1 MYKPCPSLPA
11 NPPQSSMDSYNL
23 HFERMS
29 NVDLHPLSL
38 PVSRLSPAKS
48 NSSIADQLT
57 HHQHGKG
64 DSAYSSFSGGST
76 APDYPSPFL
85 PDDLQSSSFSHY
97 ADLKYVKSI
106 YHPTQVLQSDSK
118 TMDQLYRSV
127 EAISQQYRNNTSTN
141 VNHHNQNGYNSL
153 YTNNKALS
161 KKEGP
166 LGAPSQGAYPPLH
179 PPPVPARLDS
189 FIAIKNLENSRVHHQ
204 GTGVQP
210 QQPQPQKQPK
220 PHNRLHPQ
228 PHGLNTPKP
237 ETANPDTGKSS
248 LTSDPVYSVW
258 RGSQQQ
264 QPQAQQPPSYRPR
277 LQAHDQT
284 RAPLNPEYI
293 FITDSKAASEQQK
306 STNILGRSP
315 PRGTSQP
322 EHLKVRQPSS
332 SGGCNGDHPN
342 KSSGSSSHFESQRK
356 RADSAH
362 VWLGS
367 EPTRAASPWNAGQSL
382 INSSI
387 QHKGQFYFVTGVCKS
402 ESGSRTHSASVC
414 GSEAGSESSTVLETH
429 RLREKERSH
438 STMDNLFR
446 PLQESS
452 RSSSGVIPDER
463 ETFSSQSLDLSSRSP
478 DQENH
483 RLSYIS
489 TQSSRSFEALEEID
503 TIQSRDIGRHT
514 ANNPIFYCGPD
525 RNCPP
530 HSTKQTKEV
539 TPLMNNEQPN
549 YHKREEQ
556 AKRGKRQPLMDV
568 ASERINKET
577 TPLLYHLTGA
587 SRAALQPKKD
597 ADISIKGNEAIP
609 NRIGHEDVAVE
620 DKERAPKSDTSSK
633 DRGEVISVACNT
645 LDDSFKKY
653 YKEKLKDAQSKV
665 LRETSFKRRDLQ
677 LSWPH
682 RIRPKPE
689 LRPTVIH
696 AFSPSQDS
704 ETSTDTLTPSVTSEE
719 TERGSIKEEFGES
732 REERDKETEKE
743 NGRPANVAQPQ
754 VARIGGR
761 KRLTQEQKKMC
772 FSEPEKLNQ
781 LSGGGAPIHSACRS
795 FGNESD
801 GEERWQDGEQGL
813 VAARRRMFETRGRAL
828 SAPSASKTNLK
839 HLQQKALV
847 AYMERKTG
855 QKVAEPQQPAPQT
868 PSPSRQRHSLGEKPF
883 DWVPRPLSGNH
894 EGKNTKKKLPRPHSA
909 GRILDSSTS
918 SIRYAQFFSAQSCS
932 GQYAGQLNKPRWR
945 ESQGPAQGKAASV
958 ESLLDQPEPPSFFR
972 IRSTSTPHAFQP
984 LDYEEDP
991 LPADAMETW
1000 SPQTNAT
1007 EDSLTK
1013 PAAEVQQRVRVVAER
1028 GKSMEELGASK
1039 LTRPSALSKSSEQ
1052 LDQLWRDSTRP
1063 VGPDGDKRGVPFFAE
1078 VREAQGP
1085 DRGRKKQN
1093 VTEQV
1098 GKEPEIVGQT
1108 STQGQTPN
1116 QTQKRSL
1123 LKENSEPGED
1133 ATVGTKNP
1141 SRSTSPASC
1150 YSSRARVHSG
1160 SPGSHGP
1167 VTDGFRSS
1175 TPASETTSDPPS
1187 PRCLETSE
1195 REIKSTTSTP
1205 TQTKLPCENTPS
1217 SGRVSTSLSGT
1228 GSEREQ
1234 SVDEPSNVALQPD
1247 SNHEVSLSCGVTTD
1261 PSLWILRPEEEI
1273 KEEVQTSPL
1282 TDVFDDESTSVAPPT
1297 QTSETSVSS
1306 CTSVSDTDIS
1316 QQVEAKEN
1324 PETEDEKS
1332 GETREI
1338 EERRRPEAETESPDR
1353 PAERPQW
1360 EELVEAAVKADQ
1372 SLARVLYPLA
1382 NRKTALMLMEQLLSE
1397 DTLLMEEHYKKKQ
1410 EQKGAAESAE
1420 MVAAAEPSPCPSAP
1434 DGLKPQ
1440 RADLQSKADFT
1451 EKKRL
1456 LASYINE
1463 RLRSLEETRDAL
1475 QTEIQENVAH
1485 GAALEVLVRDRCLPV
1500 ELERYNLFIGDLE
1513 RVVSLLLCLSA
1524 RLARV
1529 QNALSTVDQHTDAEE
1544 KQSLDSRHR
1553 LLCKQREDAQDLKD
1567 NLDRRENLVSTFL
1580 SRQLSAEQL
1589 RDYRRFVQTKASL
1602 LIRHKD
1608 LEEKQRLGEEQLEAL
1623 SNSLHR

>member
-1 MYKPCPSLPA
+1 
-11 NPPQSSMDSYNL
+11 MDSYNL

-38 PVSRLSPAKS
+38 PVSRLSSAKS
-48 NSSIADQLT
+48 NSSIADHLA

-127 EAISQQYRNNTSTN
+127 EAIKQQYRNNTSTN
-141 VNHHNQNGYNSL
+141 VNHHNLNGYDSL
-153 YTNNKALS
+153 YSNNKSL
-161 KKEGP
+161 KEGR
-166 LGAPSQGAYPPLH
+166 LGAPSQGAYPPVR

-189 FIAIKNLENSRVHHQ
+189 FIATKNLENSRVHHQ
-204 GTGVQP
+204 GTEFQP
-210 QQPQPQKQPK
+210 QQSQPQKQPK
-220 PHNRLHPQ
+220 PLNQLHPQ
-228 PHGLNTPKP
+228 PHGLNTQKT
-237 ETANPDTGKSS
+237 ETANPDTGKSR
-248 LTSDPVYSVW
+248 LNSDPVYSVW
-258 RGSQQQ
+258 RGSQQP
-264 QPQAQQPPSYRPR
+264 QPQAQQPPSYHPH
-277 LQAHDQT
+277 LQAHDQI

-293 FITDSKAASEQQK
+293 FNTDSKAASEQQK

-322 EHLKVRQPSS
+322 EHLKLRQPSS

-342 KSSGSSSHFESQRK
+342 KSSDSSSHFESQRK
-356 RADSAH
+356 RVQSSHD
-362 VWLGS
+362 WLGS

-402 ESGSRTHSASVC
+402 ESGMRTHSASLC
-414 GSEAGSESSTVLETH
+414 GSEAGSESSTALETH
-429 RLREKERSH
+429 RLREKERCH
-438 STMDNLFR
+438 STIDHLFR
-446 PLQESS
+446 PLQDSS

-463 ETFSSQSLDLSSRSP
+463 ETFTSQSKDLSFRSQ
-478 DQENH
+478 DQENR

-489 TQSSRSFEALEEID
+489 TQSSRSFDALEEID
-503 TIQSRDIGRHT
+503 MIQNRDIGRHT
-514 ANNPIFYCGPD
+514 TNNPIFYCGPD

-530 HSTKQTKEV
+530 HSTKHTKEV
-539 TPLMNNEQPN
+539 TSLINNDQHN

-556 AKRGKRQPLMDV
+556 AKRGKRQPLGDV

-577 TPLLYHLTGA
+577 TPLLYQLTGA

-597 ADISIKGNEAIP
+597 ADFSMKGNEAIP
-609 NRIGHEDVAVE
+609 NRIGHEDMAFE
-620 DKERAPKSDTSSK
+620 DEERTPQSDTSSK

-645 LDDSFKKY
+645 MDDSFTKY

-682 RIRPKPE
+682 RIRQKPE
-689 LRPTVIH
+689 MRPTVIH
-696 AFSPSQDS
+696 TFSPSQDS

-719 TERGSIKEEFGES
+719 TERGSIQEEVRE
-732 REERDKETEKE
+732 RQEERDKETEKE

-761 KRLTQEQKKMC
+761 KRLTQEQKKMY
-772 FSEPEKLNQ
+772 FSEPDKLNQ
-781 LSGGGAPIHSACRS
+781 LGGAPIHSACRS
-795 FGNESD
+795 FGNESE
-801 GEERWQDGEQGL
+801 GEERWPEGEQGL
-813 VAARRRMFETRGRAL
+813 VAARRKMFETRGRAF
-828 SAPSASKTNLK
+828 SASSPSKTNLK
-839 HLQQKALV
+839 HMQHKALV
-847 AYMERKTG
+847 EYMERKTG
-855 QKVAEPQQPAPQT
+855 QKVTEPQQPTPQI
-868 PSPSRQRHSLGEKPF
+868 SPPRQRHSLGEKPF
-883 DWVPRPLSGNH
+883 DWVPRPPSGNH

-909 GRILDSSTS
+909 GRILDSSSS

-932 GQYAGQLNKPRWR
+932 GQYAGELNQRRWR
-945 ESQGPAQGKAASV
+945 ESQGPSQGKAASV
-958 ESLLDQPEPPSFFR
+958 ESLLDQPEPPSFSR
-972 IRSTSTPHAFQP
+972 NRSISTPHAFQA

-991 LPADAMETW
+991 LPVDTMETW
-1000 SPQTNAT
+1000 RPQTNAT
-1007 EDSLTK
+1007 EDSLIK
-1013 PAAEVQQRVRVVAER
+1013 PATEESLIKPAPEVQQRVRVVAQR

-1039 LTRPSALSKSSEQ
+1039 LTRTSAMSKSSEQ

-1063 VGPDGDKRGVPFFAE
+1063 AGPDGDKRSVSFFAE
-1078 VREAQGP
+1078 VREAQWQ
-1085 DRGRKKQN
+1085 DRERKKQT
-1093 VTEQV
+1093 VMEQA
-1098 GKEPEIVGQT
+1098 GKEQEVVGQK
-1108 STQGQTPN
+1108 STQGQTQN

-1123 LKENSEPGED
+1123 LKENSEPGVE
-1133 ATVGTKNP
+1133 ATVGTKNS

-1167 VTDGFRSS
+1167 VTDDFRSS
-1175 TPASETTSDPPS
+1175 RPPGETSADPPS
-1187 PRCLETSE
+1187 PRYLETSD

-1205 TQTKLPCENTPS
+1205 TQTKLPCENRPS
-1217 SGRVSTSLSGT
+1217 SRVRTSLSVT
-1228 GSEREQ
+1228 GSEREL
-1234 SVDEPSNVALQPD
+1234 SVDEPSNDAQPPD
-1247 SNHEVSLSCGVTTD
+1247 SNREVSLSCGVTTD

-1273 KEEVQTSPL
+1273 KDEVQTSPL
-1282 TDVFDDESTSVAPPT
+1282 TDVFDDEPTSLAPPT
-1297 QTSETSVSS
+1297 QTSETSVSP
-1306 CTSVSDTDIS
+1306 CISVSDTDIS
-1316 QQVEAKEN
+1316 RQVEVEEN

-1332 GETREI
+1332 GQTQEI
-1338 EERRRPEAETESPDR
+1338 EERGSSEGETETLER
-1353 PAERPQW
+1353 PAERPKW
-1360 EELVEAAVKADQ
+1360 EELVEAMVKADQ
-1372 SLARVLYPLA
+1372 SLTRVLYPLA

-1397 DTLLMEEHYKKKQ
+1397 DTLLMEGHYKKKQ
-1410 EQKGAAESAE
+1410 EQKGATESAE
-1420 MVAAAEPSPCPSAP
+1420 MVEGAEPSPCPSAP
-1434 DGLKPQ
+1434 DSLKPQ
-1440 RADLQSKADFT
+1440 CTDLQSKANVT
-1451 EKKRL
+1451 EKKCL
-1456 LASYINE
+1456 LASYITE
-1463 RLRSLEETRDAL
+1463 RLGSLEETRGAL
-1475 QTEIQENVAH
+1475 QTDIQENAAH
-1485 GAALEVLVRDRCLPV
+1485 GDALEVLVRDRCLPV
-1500 ELERYNLFIGDLE
+1500 ELERYKLFIGDLE

-1544 KQSLDSRHR
+1544 KQSLDNRHR
-1553 LLCKQREDAQDLKD
+1553 LLCKQREDAKDLKD

-1580 SRQLSAEQL
+1580 TRQLSAEQL
-1589 RDYRRFVQTKASL
+1589 QDYRHFVQTKASL
-1602 LIRHKD
+1602 LIRQKD

-1623 SNSLHR
+1623 SNSPSL